1 MAKNNPNPADPAT
14 HQPSPTPRP
23 DAGDITPP
31 HGDEIVNEQRNMSR
45 HDTPPASDPDHDRP
59 AR

>member
-1 MAKNNPNPADPAT
+1 MAKNNPNPGESPD
-14 HQPSPTPRP
+14 QRPSPTPRP
-23 DAGDITPP
+23 DAGDLTPP

-45 HDTPPASDPDHDRP
+45 HETPPAADPDNDRP